1 MPSVLS
7 VSNNKEWRKHKEKR
21 KTGYKCFLKESDI
34 RFVILNT
41 RLDFLVI
48 EVDYVPKLTSKL
60 LCSEFEILYKLCK
73 RC

>member
-7 VSNNKEWRKHKEKR
+7 VSNNKEEKAQGEK
-21 KTGYKCFLKESDI
+21 KTGYICFLKESDI

-48 EVDYVPKLTSKL
+48 EIDYVPKLTSKL